1 MIGKLFHLAHLVED
15 LDATDRLYDEVFEDP
30 HFVARGFQV
39 EVEHPELGR
48 SFKYHGAPY
57 LFHGSPWNIAR
68 RALLLGE
75 HNAEIYS
82 ELGVSAQE
90 LERLSSEGIV

>member
-48 SFKYHGAPY
+48 SRVAMEQFGDP
-57 LFHGSPWNIAR
+57 
-68 RALLLGE
+68 
-75 HNAEIYS
+75 
-82 ELGVSAQE
+82 
-90 LERLSSEGIV
+90 IVQSV